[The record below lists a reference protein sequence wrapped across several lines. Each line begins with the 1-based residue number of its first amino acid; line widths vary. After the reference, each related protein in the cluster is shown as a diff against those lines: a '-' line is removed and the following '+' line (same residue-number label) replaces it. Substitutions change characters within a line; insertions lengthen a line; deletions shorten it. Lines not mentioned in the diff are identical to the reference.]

1 MTKPVTCATLI
12 IAMVLPSVMARAE
25 GKWEVTTASRKAANR
40 GLEWLAKNQ
49 GKEGNWDS
57 KDLGLV
63 SVGALAFLSDGH
75 TPETGKY
82 RDNVRRALDYVL
94 LNAKPSGLLNI
105 TGSGRDMY
113 NHGLSTFVLTQAY
126 GMTND
131 KRVGLALK
139 KAIKVIVNTQCRDGG
154 WDYTAIRKDKG
165 HDLSL
170 AVMQA
175 KALRGAMDIGIH
187 IPRQSITMAI
197 KSVQGYYRSKGGKAD
212 NEAERRGWRHEQ
224 ARFPGRFTYSGGG
237 STTAMAAA
245 GAVCLQE
252 YGKYKDFRIFR
263 SMQGVLGDIAKRME
277 IKPGH
282 VPFDAYTMYYV
293 SQALYQVG
301 GKQWRDGY
309 PRIRDALVKSQ
320 SGGSWA
326 GGRVGGKPGQLFG
339 TAVAVFALNIPN
351 RYLPI
356 LQQGKIGLGTRRA
369 TAHRPPVRPGHAPGR
384 EVVHDVGTET
394 VASRNPGVEIPRR
407 AAKNNRRTERR

>member
-1 MTKPVTCATLI
+1 MAKPVTCAILI
-12 IAMVLPSVMARAE
+12 AALILPSAVALAE
-25 GKWEVTTASRKAANR
+25 GKWEVTPASQEASNL
-40 GLEWLAKNQ
+40 GLRWLAKNQ

-63 SVGALAFLSDGH
+63 SVGALAFLSAGH
-75 TPETGKY
+75 TPETGRY
-82 RDNVRRALDYVL
+82 RENVRKALDYVL

-105 TGSGRDMY
+105 TGNRRDMY

-139 KAIKVIVNTQCRDGG
+139 KALKVIVDAQCRDGG
-154 WDYTAIRKDKG
+154 WDYIAKRQDRG

-175 KALRGAMDIGIH
+175 KAMRGAMDIGIH
-187 IPRQSITMAI
+187 IPNQSVTMAI
-197 KSVQGYYRSKGGKAD
+197 KSVQGYYRSSGANPD
-212 NEAERRGWRHEQ
+212 NEAERHGWRHEQ
-224 ARFPGRFTYSGGG
+224 ARFPGRFTYNGG
-237 STTAMAAA
+237 SGTTAMAAA

-252 YGKYKDFRIFR
+252 YGKYDDFRIFR
-263 SMQGVLGDIAKRME
+263 SVQGVLYDIGNRM
-277 IKPGH
+277 KVQPGH

-293 SQALYQVG
+293 SQALYQIG

-320 SGGSWA
+320 NRQSGTGPRDDLTYGSWA
-326 GGRVGGKPGQLFG
+326 GGRVGGKPGLLWG
-339 TAVAVFALNIPN
+339 TSVAVFSLNIPN

-356 LQQGKIGLGTRRA
+356 LQQGKLGLGTRTVKARSRDA
-369 TAHRPPVRPGHAPGR
+369 EG
-384 EVVHDVGTET
+384 ET
-394 VASRNPGVEIPRR
+394 VAGRDPGAETHRR
-407 AAKNNRRTERR
+407 AATSNERTERR

>member
-1 MTKPVTCATLI
+1 MAKPVTCATLI
-12 IAMVLPSVMARAE
+12 IAMVLPSVVARAE
-25 GKWEVTTASRKAANR
+25 GKWEVTAASREAAAL

-49 GKEGNWDS
+49 GKEGNWGS

-63 SVGALAFLSDGH
+63 SVGALAFLSAGH
-75 TPETGKY
+75 TPETGRY
-82 RDNVRRALDYVL
+82 RENVRRALDYVL
-94 LNAKPSGLLNI
+94 VNAKPSGLLNI
-105 TGSGRDMY
+105 TGGNRAMY

-126 GMTND
+126 GMSND
-131 KRVGLALK
+131 KRVGRALK
-139 KAIKVIVNTQCRDGG
+139 KAIKVIVSTQCRDGG
-154 WDYTAIRKDKG
+154 WDYHAKRQDRG

-175 KALRGAMDIGIH
+175 KALRGAMDIGVH
-187 IPRQSITMAI
+187 IPRQSITMAV
-197 KSVQGYYRSKGGKAD
+197 KSVQGYYRSKKGGKAEAD

-309 PRIRDALVKSQ
+309 PPVRDGLVKSQ
-320 SGGSWA
+320 TRESKGGPRNELHGSWA
-326 GGRVGGKPGQLFG
+326 GGRVGGKPGQLWG

-356 LQQGKIGLGTRRA
+356 LQQGKIGPGIKGAMSHRR
-369 TAHRPPVRPGHAPGR
+369 PVWG
-384 EVVHDVGTET
+384 ET
-394 VASRNPGVEIPRR
+394 VASRNPGVEMRR
-407 AAKNNRRTERR
+407 HAAISNRGTERR